1 MSERVS
7 RVRSNGLKAESRK
20 NYRTA
25 LRVVCASRVPS
36 RVPFGW
42 VLVSI
47 NYFRNDNKTG
57 TIQSHTELRGRE
69 RERELVT

>member
-1 MSERVS
+1 MCALMVY
-7 RVRSNGLKAESRK
+7 
-20 NYRTA
+20 YRTA

-47 NYFRNDNKTG
+47 NYFRNDNKRARFNHT
-57 TIQSHTELRGRE
+57 QSYAAE